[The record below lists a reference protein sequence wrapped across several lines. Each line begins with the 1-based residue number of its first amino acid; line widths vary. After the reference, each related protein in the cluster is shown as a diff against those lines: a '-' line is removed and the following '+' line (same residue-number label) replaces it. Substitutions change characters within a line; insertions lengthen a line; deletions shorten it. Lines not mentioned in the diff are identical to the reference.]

1 MTSIERTEKTVG
13 SLFLVAM
20 VTSLLGGGMIESIL
34 QGPDSLALASAH
46 PARIAIAVFLELINA
61 IAVVGIAVALFP
73 VLKRFREGIALGY
86 VGFRII
92 ESMSGVIGA
101 LIPLTLITMG
111 REYAQAGVSD
121 ASLFIALGALIKEAR
136 GHWVGLAL
144 PLFFSLGALLL
155 YVSLYRTKL
164 VPRFIPVWGLV
175 GVASLVALNGLGI
188 FDVRAGMILALP
200 IILNEIFLAI
210 WLIVKGFDPS
220 ALSRGHGAAPGVAGR
235 EPTDSR
241 KEE

>member
-111 REYAQAGVSD
+111 REYVQAGVSD

-144 PLFFSLGALLL
+144 PLFF

>member
-1 MTSIERTEKTVG
+1 
-13 SLFLVAM
+13 
-20 VTSLLGGGMIESIL
+20 
-34 QGPDSLALASAH
+34 
-46 PARIAIAVFLELINA
+46 
-61 IAVVGIAVALFP
+61 
-73 VLKRFREGIALGY
+73 LKRFHEGIALGY

-111 REYAQAGVSD
+111 REYARAGIPDSSFLNISGV
-121 ASLFIALGALIKEAR
+121 LVKEAR
-136 GHWVGLAL
+136 GHWAGLAL

-155 YVSLYRTKL
+155 YLSLYRTKL
-164 VPRFIPVWGLV
+164 VPRFIPIWGLV

-188 FDVRAGMILALP
+188 FDVRAGIILALP

-210 WLIVKGFDPS
+210 WLIVRGFNPS
-220 ALSRGHGAAPGVAGR
+220 PLSRGHGAASGVAGR
-235 EPTDSR
+235 GPADSR